1 MSKYIDPSMGCWVVK
16 CDWVDPNSGKLCD
29 LGVDGEP
36 AMFVDP
42 HGGKNAED
50 HFQCGRHHG
59 IIPQAERP
67 EFQLPE
73 GHKLNTDVL
82 RSDVDTTSV
91 EEEVE
96 DER

>member
-1 MSKYIDPSMGCWVVK
+1 MSKYIDPSMGCWVIK
-16 CDWVDPNSGKLCD
+16 CDWEDPTTGKACA
-29 LGVDGEP
+29 LGVDGAP
-36 AMFVDP
+36 ALFVDP
-42 HGGKNAED
+42 SGGKNADD

-82 RSDVDTTSV
+82 RSDADTVTV
-91 EEEVE
+91 EEEE
-96 DER
+96 DAR

>member
-1 MSKYIDPSMGCWVVK
+1 MSRQLVNGVWVIA
-16 CDWVDPNSGKLCD
+16 CDWLDPETKKTCD

-42 HGGKNAED
+42 HGGKNPLD

-59 IIPQAERP
+59 IIPQAEKP

-73 GHKLNTDVL
+73 DHTLNVDVL
-82 RSDVDTTSV
+82 QGK
-91 EEEVE
+91 EE
-96 DER
+96 RNANPQS